1 MEETQHLEQYP
12 VMLVDDE
19 KGIRTVLGLLL
30 RDAGYTVHTVASGE
44 EALQLFAEKSYPI
57 VITDIKM
64 SGMSGI
70 DLLRHL
76 KALST
81 DVEVILISGHADLEV
96 AIQGLQLA
104 ASDFITKPVNDDM
117 LFVALKRAIERLEM
131 RGKLKAYTAN
141 LERLV
146 EEKTAQLVEV
156 ERQLAARQAVDG
168 FAFGLKAIS
177 SLMTGDQQAFN
188 ELPCFI
194 AVHNRFMEIV
204 AVNELYRERLGNLVG
219 HPSWEPYE
227 HSIERGI
234 LPVEQAIKEGRGA
247 RSEHVLRGRDGTD
260 IPVLVHTAPILNN
273 DGEVELV
280 LELSVDERESRR
292 LREEL
297 RVTRERFRQMFNESP
312 CHIAVISNSHQLLEA
327 NESYRRTF
335 GFTPGKKCYELFAGG
350 TSPCEDCPM
359 QTTLQTGETKK
370 LEKVVLDRE
379 GKPVNM
385 LIWTAPLL
393 DTSGKPS
400 EVIEM
405 ALDITELR
413 QLQDRLVSLGLLL
426 GSTAH
431 GIKGMLT
438 ALDGTVYRVGSGI
451 AKGDAVRTQDS
462 LKDLRQTVARLRKLV
477 LDILYFSKER
487 SLNIGEIDP
496 LEFAHTIVLTVSDKA
511 RDAGVKLSVETR
523 GDPGKL
529 EADGAILH
537 SALINLV
544 ENAVDACQG
553 DSKKNHEVTIKICG
567 EQDAVTF
574 RIRDNGIGMSE
585 NVRAKLFTLFFSS
598 KGSGGT
604 GIGLYVARQIV
615 TQHGGRIDV
624 ESTPGEGSCFTVW
637 LPRVQSRL

>member
-1 MEETQHLEQYP
+1 MDTTEVLEQYP
-12 VMLVDDE
+12 IMLVDDE
-19 KGIRTVLGLLL
+19 KGVRTVLGLLL
-30 RDAGYTVHTVASGE
+30 RDAGYTVHAVASGE

-57 VITDIKM
+57 VITDIRM
-64 SGMSGI
+64 PGMSGI

-76 KALST
+76 KALSS
-81 DVEVILISGHADLEV
+81 DVEVILISGHADLDV

-104 ASDFITKPVNDDM
+104 ASDFITKPINDDM
-117 LFVALKRAIERLEM
+117 LFIALKRAIERLDM
-131 RGKLKAYTAN
+131 RAKLKAYTAN

-219 HPSWEPYE
+219 HPSWEPYASAAE
-227 HSIERGI
+227 GGF
-234 LPVEQAIKEGRGA
+234 LPVERAIREGRGA
-247 RSEHVLRGRDGTD
+247 RSEHVVRGKDGTE

-297 RVTRERFRQMFNESP
+297 RVTRERFRQLFNESP
-312 CHIAVISNSHQLLEA
+312 CHIAVISKDYTLLEA
-327 NESYRRTF
+327 NKNYRKTF
-335 GFTPGKKCYELFAGG
+335 GFGAGKKCHELFAG
-350 TSPCEDCPM
+350 SSAPCEECPI
-359 QTTLQTGETKK
+359 QTTLTTGQNKK
-370 LEKVVLDRE
+370 FEKVVLDRE
-379 GKPVNM
+379 GKPINM
-385 LIWTAPLL
+385 LVWTAPLL
-393 DTSGKPS
+393 DTSGKPH

-413 QLQDRLVSLGLLL
+413 QLQDRLVSLGLLM

-438 ALDGTVYRVGSGI
+438 ALDGTVYRIGSGI
-451 AKGDAVRTQDS
+451 AKGDAARTQDS
-462 LKDLRQTVARLRKLV
+462 LKDLRQTVTRLRKLV
-477 LDILYFSKER
+477 LDILYFTKER
-487 SLNIGEIDP
+487 ALELSTIDP
-496 LEFAHTIVLTVSDKA
+496 AELVRSIALTVADKA
-511 RDAGVKLSVETR
+511 RDADVVLTPRADGNL
-523 GDPGKL
+523 GKL
-529 EADGAILH
+529 EADYAILH
-537 SALINLV
+537 SAMVNLV
-544 ENAVDACQG
+544 ENAVDACQA
-553 DSKKNHEVTIKICG
+553 DAKPNHEVRIEVRG
-567 EQDAVTF
+567 EADSLIF
-574 RIRDNGIGMSE
+574 CIRDNGIGMSDS
-585 NVRAKLFTLFFSS
+585 VRAKLFTLFFSS

-604 GIGLYVARQIV
+604 GIGLYIARQII
-615 TQHGGRIDV
+615 TQHGGRIEV
-624 ESTPGEGSCFTVW
+624 ESSLGEGSCFTVI
-637 LPRVQSRL
+637 LPRVQSRF